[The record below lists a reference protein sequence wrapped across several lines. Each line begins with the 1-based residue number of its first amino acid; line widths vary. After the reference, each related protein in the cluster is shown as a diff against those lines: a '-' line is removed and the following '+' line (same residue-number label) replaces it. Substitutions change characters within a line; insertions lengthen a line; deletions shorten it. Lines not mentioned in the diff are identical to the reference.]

1 MAGIQL
7 TPPSP
12 FNFKLPDDWPRWRKR
27 YEQFRVASG
36 LSTDSDDKQVSTLL
50 YCLGEEA
57 ESVLI
62 STSAAEVDR
71 KDHVSIMVK
80 FDAFFKVRRNVIFE
94 RARFNRRNQQPGES
108 AEQYI
113 MALYSLAANCEYRT
127 LESEMIRDRLVVGI
141 RDAALSERL
150 QLDAEL
156 TLEKA
161 KKSIRQRE
169 AVKEQQTILDGTNGA
184 ANVDAMHNNRG
195 RGGQR
200 DRRPGDAQHRSN
212 RPPFKQNEKQ
222 HTPKRC
228 TRCGKEP
235 HTRSKCPAKDAVCHK
250 CQKKGHYGSLCRSK
264 TVDESTLDSEFLD
277 AVTTPAG
284 EKAWFAEILVG
295 SHRSCKVTFKLDT
308 GAEVTAVS
316 QETYQALPDA
326 SPLSTP
332 VRTLHGPAMK
342 PLQCVG
348 ECNIRLQHGER
359 SCTQQ
364 LFVIKG
370 LRSNLLGLPAI
381 RALNLAIRLDETTAD
396 PTPLTASTVHQRYKK
411 VFQGLGNLGEE
422 YEIQLEPG
430 ATPFALFTPRRVP
443 LPLREKVSDELG
455 DGGNLKGR
463 CTNPLVRR
471 NGCSPQEIWR
481 HPHLR
486 GSETPQPECSSGG
499 PSPSKGRRDTRP
511 AVRSQGVRQVGHQ
524 QRLLAD
530 SPSPLLSSSHH
541 LYYPVWALLFQ

>member
-1 MAGIQL
+1 
-7 TPPSP
+7 
-12 FNFKLPDDWPRWRKR
+12 
-27 YEQFRVASG
+27 
-36 LSTDSDDKQVSTLL
+36 
-50 YCLGEEA
+50 
-57 ESVLI
+57 
-62 STSAAEVDR
+62 
-71 KDHVSIMVK
+71 
-80 FDAFFKVRRNVIFE
+80 
-94 RARFNRRNQQPGES
+94 
-108 AEQYI
+108 
-113 MALYSLAANCEYRT
+113 MALYSLAANCEYGT

-184 ANVDAMHNNRG
+184 TNVDAMHNNRG

-200 DRRPGDAQHRSN
+200 DRRPGDVQHRSN

-222 HTPKRC
+222 HTPSPKRC
-228 TRCGKEP
+228 TCCGKEL
-235 HTRSKCPAKDAVCHK
+235 HMCSKCPAKDAVCHK
-250 CQKKGHYGSLCRSK
+250 FQKKGHYGSLCRSK

-295 SHRSCKVTFKLDT
+295 SHRSRKVTFKLDT

-316 QETYQALPDA
+316 QETYISGTARC
-326 SPLSTP
+326 TP
-332 VRTLHGPAMK
+332 VRTLCGPAMK

-348 ECNIRLQHGER
+348 KCNIHLQHGER

-396 PTPLTASTVHQRYKK
+396 PTPQTASTVHQCYKK

-422 YEIQLEPG
+422 YEIQQEPW
-430 ATPFALFTPRRVP
+430 ATPFALFTPR
-443 LPLREKVSDELG
+443 
-455 DGGNLKGR
+455 
-463 CTNPLVRR
+463 
-471 NGCSPQEIWR
+471 
-481 HPHLR
+481 
-486 GSETPQPECSSGG
+486 
-499 PSPSKGRRDTRP
+499 
-511 AVRSQGVRQVGHQ
+511 
-524 QRLLAD
+524 
-530 SPSPLLSSSHH
+530 
-541 LYYPVWALLFQ
+541 